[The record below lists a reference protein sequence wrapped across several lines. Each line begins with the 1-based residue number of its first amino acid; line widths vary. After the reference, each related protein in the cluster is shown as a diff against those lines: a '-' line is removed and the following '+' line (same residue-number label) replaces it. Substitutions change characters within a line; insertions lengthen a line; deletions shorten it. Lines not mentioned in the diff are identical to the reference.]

1 VAEIVMG
8 EVLGGRLRV
17 LGALG
22 RGGMATV
29 HLVEEIATGERLALK
44 VLHPHLSAD
53 PSARR
58 RLEREVAAGRRLH
71 HTGLLTARELFE
83 ADGVVGLLLPLHP
96 GRTLAERV
104 AMEGPLPPDQV
115 VRLGL
120 RLAEALGAAHR
131 AGVLHRDVTA
141 RNVMVDDRGTPMLTD
156 LGLARIGEGGTAR
169 STALVGTAGFLAPE
183 VLAGVRA
190 DPRSDL
196 YGLGA
201 VLYLAATGTEPF
213 AAAHP
218 HAALQKQMAG
228 EVAPIAARVPGFPS
242 WLETLIRGLLDPE
255 PDRRPQ
261 GAAAVVA
268 ALEEGR
274 APEAAGAREARTARP
289 NAGVP
294 GAQPNPAAR
303 IVNARLPEGTYTVV
317 VMEARDGRDAR
328 KAKRALRKGAQ
339 RARAAAARHGGLVA
353 DVSRIVGQ
361 AAAAF
366 DGTHDAEL
374 STEARLAAAVGMAAG
389 LPEGGLREVTALNAR
404 MYRLVAHVDRPTAE
418 RLANEARA
426 LELFA
431 TVHPEREP
439 TDFTGWLL
447 SRWWAL
453 IPLMWI
459 AFPPLVVLT
468 EWPLL
473 VFLFAGLTVALATLV
488 GPWVGRHMLP
498 KSARDLPVAYTNDLA
513 PYLRA
518 GVQAGPAAV
527 PEAVAPAPLPVGS
540 RVATLA
546 AQALAA
552 LEGLDQAVSAGKD
565 LPPLVKSDLRAS
577 VSDLRREVHGIAA
590 DATGMEAE
598 LVAAAREAQADTGG
612 AWASERLA
620 RLDTLARGGAAVD
633 AAERTRLLAA
643 ISAHEAAASAES
655 ALDARLTADLAR
667 LLEIDA
673 TARRLRREL
682 ALEQGATRAPEQ
694 ALADLQTRAHA
705 AAEAR
710 RELVGRR

>member
-1 VAEIVMG
+1 MAQIAIG

-29 HLVEEIATGERLALK
+29 HLVEEVATGERLALK

-53 PSARR
+53 PAARR
-58 RLEREVAAGRRLH
+58 RLEREVAAGRRLDH
-71 HTGLLTARELFE
+71 PGLLTARELFE

-183 VLAGVRA
+183 VLAGVRS

-201 VLYLAATGTEPF
+201 VLYLAATGAEPF

-218 HAALQKQMAG
+218 QAAFHKQLTG
-228 EVAPIAARVPGFPS
+228 DVAPIAAAGFPP
-242 WLETLIRGLLDPE
+242 WLATLIQGLLDPD
-255 PDRRPQ
+255 PARRPQ
-261 GAAAVVA
+261 GATAVVTL
-268 ALEEGR
+268 LEEGR
-274 APEAAGAREARTARP
+274 APEPAEPRPARAAP
-289 NAGVP
+289 NA
-294 GAQPNPAAR
+294 PADAHL
-303 IVNARLPEGTYTVV
+303 VHARLPTGTYTVV
-317 VMEARDGRDAR
+317 VKEASDHRDAR
-328 KAKRALRKGAQ
+328 KAKRALRKGAE
-339 RARAAAARHGGLVA
+339 RARVAAERHGGLVA
-353 DVSRIVGQ
+353 DVSRLVGQ
-361 AAAAF
+361 AAAAIE
-366 DGTHDAEL
+366 GVAGAPGPT
-374 STEARLAAAVGMAAG
+374 TEARLAAAVGAAAG
-389 LPEGGLREVTALNAR
+389 LPEGAVREATALGAEKF
-404 MYRLVAHVDRPTAE
+404 RLVAHVDRPTAE

-426 LELFA
+426 LDLMA
-431 TVHPEREP
+431 TVYPEREP
-439 TDFTGWLL
+439 TDLSGWLL

-459 AFPPLVVLT
+459 AFPPIAALT
-468 EWPLL
+468 ESPLI
-473 VFLFAGLTVALATLV
+473 VFLFAGLTVALATIV

-498 KSARDLPVAYTNDLA
+498 GSARDLPVAYTNELGAHLA
-513 PYLRA
+513 AGLRA
-518 GVQAGPAAV
+518 AVASDAAV
-527 PEAVAPAPLPVGS
+527 GPSNESVAPARGDGS
-540 RVATLA
+540 RVATIS

-552 LEGLDQAVSAGKD
+552 LDGLDGVVAAGKD
-565 LPPLVKSDLRAS
+565 LPALVKTELRAS

-590 DATGMEAE
+590 DAAEMEAE
-598 LVAAAREAQADTGG
+598 LVLAVREAQADTGG

-620 RLDTLARGGAAVD
+620 RLDTLARGGTSVD
-633 AAERTRLLAA
+633 SAERARLLAA
-643 ISAHEAAASAES
+643 MAAHEAAAMAES

-682 ALEQGATRAPEQ
+682 ALERGAARAPEQ
-694 ALADLQTRAHA
+694 ALADLQERASA
-705 AAEAR
+705 AARAR
-710 RELVGRR
+710 RELMGR

>member
-1 VAEIVMG
+1 MAEIVTG

-169 STALVGTAGFLAPE
+169 STALIGTAGFLAPE

-228 EVAPIAARVPGFPS
+228 EVAPIATWVPGFPP

-289 NAGVP
+289 TPGVP
-294 GAQPNPAAR
+294 SAQPNPSAR
-303 IVNARLPEGTYTVV
+303 IVSARLPEGTYTVV

-328 KAKRALRKGAQ
+328 KARRALRKGAE
-339 RARAAAARHGGLVA
+339 RARAAAARHGGVVA
-353 DVSRIVGQ
+353 DVSRLVGQ

-366 DGTHDAEL
+366 DGTNGTEP
-374 STEARLAAAVGMAAG
+374 STEARLAAAVGAAAG

-404 MYRLVAHVDRPTAE
+404 MFRLVAHVDRPTAE

-439 TDFTGWLL
+439 TDFSGWLL

-498 KSARDLPVAYTNDLA
+498 KSARDLPVAYTDDLA
-513 PYLRA
+513 PHLAGGLR
-518 GVQAGPAAV
+518 AGPAAT
-527 PEAVAPAPLPVGS
+527 PEVTTAPASSTAAS
-540 RVATLA
+540 RVATLS

-552 LEGLDQAVSAGKD
+552 LEGLDAAVSAGKD
-565 LPPLVKSDLRAS
+565 LPPLVMGDLRAS

-590 DATGMEAE
+590 DAAGMEAE
-598 LVAAAREAQADTGG
+598 LASAVRDAQADTGG

-620 RLDTLARGGAAVD
+620 RLDTLARGGAAGDPV
-633 AAERTRLLAA
+633 ERARLLAA
-643 ISAHEAAASAES
+643 IAAHEAAAVAES

-682 ALEQGATRAPEQ
+682 ALERGASRGPEQ
-694 ALADLQTRAHA
+694 ALVDLQTRARA

-710 RELVGRR
+710 RELVGR